1 LTLLVRETSDIS
13 PFEDLK
19 NIKYVIGDIRDI
31 VSVRKAADNVDIIYH
46 LVAYVKVWA
55 REPSIFDEINI
66 NGAENIAKVALEQN
80 KKLIYL
86 SSFMAIG
93 THPIDNKLPLDET
106 HEHGEDFFNS
116 DYERT
121 KYYGKK
127 KIEEYIQK
135 GLKVVLISPGF
146 VYGPYDFN
154 IYGQMLIDIISKKFM
169 GLPGKGNSLF
179 CMAYIEDVIDGLI
192 TVMDREDILGEHFIF
207 GGENIPVGEYLD
219 LVAELAD
226 VKKPRRLPMSLGMVY
241 AKFCEIKTKINKKM
255 PEATCEM
262 LRGMKYNWAYSS
274 KKAINKLGYKITPLR
289 EGLQETIKWYQDYL
303 ENEKIKN

>member
-1 LTLLVRETSDIS
+1 MTLLVRETSDIS

-19 NIKYVIGDIRDI
+19 NIQYVIGDIRDI

-46 LVAYVKVWA
+46 LVGYVKVWA
-55 REPSIFDEINI
+55 RDPLTFDEVNI

-86 SSFMAIG
+86 SSFMSIG
-93 THPIDNKLPLDET
+93 THPIDNKTPLDET

-127 KIEEYIQK
+127 KIEESIQK
-135 GLKVVLISPGF
+135 GLKAVLISPGF

-169 GLPGKGNSLF
+169 GLPGKGNALF

-192 TVMDREDILGEHFIF
+192 TVMDKDDILGEHFIL

-241 AKFCEIKTKINKKM
+241 AKFCETKTKITKKM

-274 KKAINKLGYKITPLR
+274 KKAIDKLGYKITPLR
-289 EGLQETIKWYQDYL
+289 EGLQETIKWYKDYL